1 MFSLSNIIRI
11 SLTLIVVIIA
21 IILGVTLWDT
31 YMIAPWTRDGRVR
44 VYVVKI
50 APEVAGTVVQV
61 PVKDNQYVRKG
72 EPLFIIDPARFRI
85 AIQQAQASL
94 ENAEANL
101 TLQRR
106 NAMRRK
112 GLEGIVSTEEKEDFN
127 TKVATA
133 QASVDSAKASLDEAK
148 LNLQRSILYS
158 PVNGYI
164 TNLNLRV
171 GDYVSTGQSY
181 LSVVDADS
189 FWVYGYFEETKMWGI
204 HVGDVARIKLMGYK
218 QILPGHVVSIA
229 RGINDANADTDAFGL
244 QNVNP
249 IFTWVRLAQRIPV
262 RIHIDHVPDT
272 MHLSAG
278 MTATVSIGPET
289 KGRRGILA
297 SWLQNHL

>member
-1 MFSLSNIIRI
+1 MAPISNIIRI
-11 SLTLIVVIIA
+11 ILTLIIVAMA
-21 IILGVTLWDT
+21 IILGVALWDT

-50 APEVAGTVVQV
+50 APEISGTIVQV
-61 PVKDNQYVRKG
+61 PVRDNQFVRKG
-72 EPLFIIDPARFRI
+72 DPLFVIDPLRFKI
-85 AIQQAQASL
+85 AIQQAEANL

-101 TLQRR
+101 ALQHR

-127 TKVATA
+127 TKVRTA
-133 QASVDSAKASLDEAK
+133 QASVDTAKAALTEAK

-171 GDYVSTGQSY
+171 GDYVNTGNSY
-181 LSVVDADS
+181 LSVIDADS

-229 RGINDANADTDAFGL
+229 RGINDSNANADNFGL

-262 RIHIDHVPDT
+262 RIHIDHIPDT
-272 MHLSAG
+272 IHLSAG
-278 MTATVSIGPET
+278 MTATISVGPQT
-289 KGRRGILA
+289 SGRKGKLA
-297 SWLQNHL
+297 TWLQDHL

>member
-1 MFSLSNIIRI
+1 MAPISNIIRI
-11 SLTLIVVIIA
+11 ILTLIIVAMA
-21 IILGVTLWDT
+21 IILGIALWDT

-50 APEVAGTVVQV
+50 APEISGTIVQV
-61 PVKDNQYVRKG
+61 PVRDNQFVRKG
-72 EPLFIIDPARFRI
+72 DPLFVIDPLRFKI
-85 AIQQAQASL
+85 AIQQAEANL

-101 TLQRR
+101 ALQHR

-127 TKVATA
+127 TKVRTA
-133 QASVDSAKASLDEAK
+133 QASVDTAKAALTEAK

-171 GDYVSTGQSY
+171 GDYVNTGNSY
-181 LSVVDADS
+181 LSVIDADS

-229 RGINDANADTDAFGL
+229 RGINDSNANADNFGL

-262 RIHIDHVPDT
+262 RIHIDHIPDT
-272 MHLSAG
+272 IHLSAG
-278 MTATVSIGPET
+278 MTATISVGPQT
-289 KGRRGILA
+289 SGRKGKLA
-297 SWLQNHL
+297 TWLQDHL

>member
-1 MFSLSNIIRI
+1 MTSINNIIRVV
-11 SLTLIVVIIA
+11 LTLSIVILA
-21 IILGVTLWDT
+21 IILGMTLWDT
-31 YMIAPWTRDGRVR
+31 YMIAPWTRDGRIR
-44 VYVVKI
+44 VYVVKV

-61 PVKDNQYVRKG
+61 PVRDNQYVHKG
-72 EPLFIIDPARFRI
+72 DPLFVIDPLRFKI
-85 AIQQAQASL
+85 AIQQAQATL

-101 TLQRR
+101 AFQRR
-106 NAMRRK
+106 NALRRK
-112 GLEGIVSTEEKEDFN
+112 DLEGIVSTEEKEDYN
-127 TKVATA
+127 TKVRTA
-133 QASVDSAKASLDEAK
+133 QAAVDSAKASLTEAK

-171 GDYVSTGQSY
+171 GDYVNTGSAY
-181 LSVVDADS
+181 LSVIDADS
-189 FWVYGYFEETKMWGI
+189 FWVYGYFEETKMWGV

-218 QILPGHVVSIA
+218 QILPGHVVSIS
-229 RGINDANADTDAFGL
+229 RGINDANADADQFGL

-272 MHLSAG
+272 IHLSAG

-289 KGRRGILA
+289 RGRKGIL
-297 SWLQNHL
+297 STWLQDHL

>member
-1 MFSLSNIIRI
+1 MAPISNIIRI
-11 SLTLIVVIIA
+11 ILTLIIVAMA
-21 IILGVTLWDT
+21 IILGVALWDT

-50 APEVAGTVVQV
+50 APEISGTIVQV
-61 PVKDNQYVRKG
+61 PVRDNQFVRKG
-72 EPLFIIDPARFRI
+72 DPLFVIDPLRFKI
-85 AIQQAQASL
+85 AIQQAEANL

-101 TLQRR
+101 ALQRR

-127 TKVATA
+127 TKVRTA
-133 QASVDSAKASLDEAK
+133 QASVDIAKAALTEAK

-171 GDYVSTGQSY
+171 GDYVNTGNSY
-181 LSVVDADS
+181 LSVIDADS

-229 RGINDANADTDAFGL
+229 RGINDSNANADNFGL

-262 RIHIDHVPDT
+262 RIHIDHIPDT
-272 MHLSAG
+272 IHLSAG
-278 MTATVSIGPET
+278 MTATISVGPQT
-289 KGRRGILA
+289 SGRKGKLA
-297 SWLQNHL
+297 TWLQDHL